1 MDSRRGAAR
10 GAAGALEVSV
20 VWRTIRGER
29 IGDLREFVETACA
42 EGRRLVDIGTDSM
55 QIGARTQFVTVLAI
69 RNPGHGGRAIYRRET
84 RARMTSL
91 RARLLREAW
100 LSVDLA
106 LALNDVIPNEADL
119 TIHVDA
125 NPVPRHRSSL
135 YVQELTALVV
145 SQGFRIALKPSA
157 WAATCAA
164 DHVLHGLAERRVA
177 V

>member
-1 MDSRRGAAR
+1 
-10 GAAGALEVSV
+10 

-29 IGDLREFVETACA
+29 VSDVRQFVEGVCA

-55 QIGARTQFVTVLAI
+55 QLGGRTQFVTVLAI
-69 RNPGHGGRAIYRRET
+69 RNPGHGGRAVYRRET
-84 RARMTSL
+84 RPRIASL
-91 RARLLREAW
+91 RERLLREAW
-100 LSVDLA
+100 LSVDLG
-106 LALNDVIPNEADL
+106 LALNDVIPDDADL

-145 SQGFRIALKPSA
+145 SQGFRVALKPTA

-164 DHVLHGLAERRVA
+164 DHLLRGLAERGLRAA